1 MTAPNT
7 PYAPSAAPP
16 ASPKAGQTIK
26 RPSVKTLLA
35 QAKVTSATREL
46 DISFAYDVTPAVV
59 RTLCAC
65 MPQLRKLIVREVGLQ
80 SLPAEVGDLVHLR
93 ELDLSHNALA
103 VLPPTLGR
111 LGELQHLNVSRNRLA
126 ALPDTLDGMV
136 NLRLLNANYNAI
148 DALPPSFA
156 ALQALR
162 VLRLGANELRALPL
176 ELARLMDLR
185 LVQLAYNSIAT
196 VPDVLWD
203 LPELKVVDL
212 SYNAI
217 DAWPA
222 TSLLPRTLSSLN
234 LSGNPLSHVPPSL
247 VAAQS
252 HELKIM
258 GLPKAGTRVIP
269 GAAPPR
275 GGGRPA
281 PGEDNR
287 LALNATQDLTGILF
301 AGLGDFAVAGE
312 PSTSPEAK
320 QTHLDRTTEPDAQ
333 DPNRH

>member
-1 MTAPNT
+1 MPAPHAPQAPLPST
-7 PYAPSAAPP
+7 PAAK
-16 ASPKAGQTIK
+16 AAGQSIK
-26 RPSVKTLLA
+26 RPSVKMLLN

-46 DISFAYDVTPAVV
+46 DISFAYDVTPAVL
-59 RTLCAC
+59 RTLCVC
-65 MPQLRKLIVREVGLQ
+65 MPQLRRLIVREVGLVA
-80 SLPAEVGDLVHLR
+80 LPQEVGDLVHLR
-93 ELDLSHNALA
+93 ELDLSHNELTE
-103 VLPPTLGR
+103 LPATLGQ

-126 ALPDTLDGMV
+126 DLPQTIHGMV
-136 NLRLLNANYNAI
+136 NLRLLNANYNVI
-148 DALPPSFA
+148 SALPESFG

-162 VLRLGANELRALPL
+162 VLRLGANELKQLPPQVALL
-176 ELARLMDLR
+176 TDLR
-185 LVQLAYNSIAT
+185 LVQLAYNSIGD

-320 QTHLDRTTEPDAQ
+320 QTHLDRTTEPDAE
-333 DPNRH
+333 DPSRH